1 MNILLQ
7 SDKLVSDTL
16 NVAAQAAETT
26 KALLSG
32 DTSRLD
38 KFLDQCVSFCV
49 EGGKSIL
56 VALVIY
62 FIGRFVVRG
71 LNALLAKMLERR
83 KIDPTIQSFLKS
95 FVNILLT
102 VLLIITVISA
112 LGVNTTSFAA
122 LLASVGLAFG
132 MALSGNL
139 QNLAG
144 GLVILLFK
152 PYKVGDYIE
161 AQGMAGIV
169 KEIQIFHTVVTT
181 VDNKVV
187 FLPNGSLSS
196 GNIVNYSNS
205 QRRVDFTIGVEYG
218 EEIEKVKSALNDII
232 KANDKILTDEGHE
245 PFVALSSLSSS
256 SVDFTVRLWVEG
268 TDYWPVYF
276 WMQETIYEVFNRRG
290 INFPFPQL
298 TVHQA
303 KD

>member
-1 MNILLQ
+1 MILLQ
-7 SDKLVSDTL
+7 AEKVATDTL

-38 KFLDQCVSFCV
+38 KLLDQCISFCA

-56 VALVIY
+56 VALIIY
-62 FIGRFVVRG
+62 LIGRFLVKG
-71 LNALLAKMLERR
+71 LNALLAKMLER
-83 KIDPTIQSFLKS
+83 KKVDPTIQSFLKS

-102 VLLIITVISA
+102 ILLIISVISA

-132 MALSGNL
+132 MAMSGNL

-144 GLVILLFK
+144 GLIILLFK

-161 AQGMAGIV
+161 AQGTAGTV
-169 KEIQIFHTVVTT
+169 KEIQIFHTIVTT
-181 VDNKVV
+181 IDNKVV

-196 GNIVNYSNS
+196 GNITNYSNS
-205 QRRVDFTIGVEYG
+205 ERRVDLTIGVEYG
-218 EEIEKVKSALNDII
+218 EDTEKVKSTLMELIQT
-232 KANDKILTDEGHE
+232 NDKILKDEGHE
-245 PFVALSSLSSS
+245 PFVGLSSLSNS
-256 SVDFTVRLWVEG
+256 SVDFVVRMWVKG
-268 TDYWPVYF
+268 ADYWPVF
-276 WMQETIYEVFNRRG
+276 FGMQETIYKEFNKRG
-290 INFPFPQL
+290 IGFPFPQL